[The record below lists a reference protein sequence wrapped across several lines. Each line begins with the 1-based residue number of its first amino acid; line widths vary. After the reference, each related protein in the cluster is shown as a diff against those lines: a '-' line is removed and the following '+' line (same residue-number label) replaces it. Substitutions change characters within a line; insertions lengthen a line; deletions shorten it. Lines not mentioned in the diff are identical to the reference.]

1 MPLFRRGTALKPRAV
16 QFDSRYWQSALD
28 VTRTNWEGRCAAVER
43 AADLSRR
50 HSALRGA
57 WHTGLR
63 YLGAQYSAGR
73 SLVEIGDVAAAVA
86 SSYAEWA
93 ESAVRVEAVPPSLA
107 ASNEYFISVLR
118 LIGLTTGTGR
128 VDSARQVLSA
138 AGCHEPDALFRA
150 LAALHGVADR
160 TGATVDSPTPRFAR
174 PLLRALERPAEAA
187 DHIST
192 YLADW
197 PVRMKATD
205 WMGSLERVAPGDD
218 YGQGFFGYWAFEL
231 TGLNIE
237 SKRAAS
243 ATGSPVVPVDLLGQS
258 RASRTNGTEE
268 QHR

>member
-1 MPLFRRGTALKPRAV
+1 MPLFRRNRLQPRAV
-16 QFDSRYWQSALD
+16 QFDERYWQSALD
-28 VTRTNWEGRCAAVER
+28 VTRTNWEGRREAVER
-43 AADLSRR
+43 AGDPHRR

-57 WHTGLR
+57 WHMGLR

-73 SLVEIGDVAAAVA
+73 SVDEMAEIAAAVA
-86 SSYAEWA
+86 SSYTEWA
-93 ESAVRVEAVPPSLA
+93 ESAVTVAAVPPSLA

-118 LIGLTTGTGR
+118 LVGLTIGTGR
-128 VDSARQVLSA
+128 IDSARQVLSA

-160 TGATVDSPTPRFAR
+160 TGSTVDSPTPRLAR
-174 PLLRALERPAEAA
+174 PLLRALERPTEAA

-231 TGLNIE
+231 AGLNIE